1 MNRSIKSIIDSASDN
16 DSIDISYIGK
26 EIWVAHIDT
35 TSIYKNIKLIEIP
48 SNLTELKL
56 GDNLSMSIVQS
67 FILPPFLNTYKGP
80 VFEGMVFPETLETIT
95 LIETKNSKCLSKVT
109 LPSVKNLTIQTIDIF
124 SSLDQMKL
132 PPSIEFLKIEGPFN
146 SSIEKLNL
154 ENIKELIL
162 PDSFIHPLKLNSE
175 IHVLKNNDIDNFS
188 IERSENSELNEINEI
203 ITLTPIVNLAIRKYR
218 PFINNL
224 KVVLDDEIPS
234 ISHIWFNT
242 LLEGLIEIDTIVVDS
257 FNSKKTLES
266 LDKVFD
272 RSNFFNRKFCNDL
285 FVNNVEVGEINSYLK
300 LASSLKNIGNINIII
315 HHLNKNINLHGIVKR
330 MSIILNMNYV
340 NGIYYSLFG
349 AVESTLYVN
358 NKTIVIKRGQVP
370 KKFVL
375 KNIEEDK
382 IMIPQSSSTLVVPID
397 VEGIPPPQ
405 KEISLFSW
413 TKCGFC
419 NKQEEIINNL
429 DFKQFFDEKVKVE
442 IVEDPSI
449 ISDKRITSFPSW
461 VVNDEIQIGVKNEE
475 QIKEMLDI

>member
-1 MNRSIKSIIDSASDN
+1 
-16 DSIDISYIGK
+16 
-26 EIWVAHIDT
+26 
-35 TSIYKNIKLIEIP
+35 
-48 SNLTELKL
+48 
-56 GDNLSMSIVQS
+56 MSTV
-67 FILPPFLNTYKGP
+67 
-80 VFEGMVFPETLETIT
+80 
-95 LIETKNSKCLSKVT
+95 
-109 LPSVKNLTIQTIDIF
+109 
-124 SSLDQMKL
+124 
-132 PPSIEFLKIEGPFN
+132 
-146 SSIEKLNL
+146 
-154 ENIKELIL
+154 
-162 PDSFIHPLKLNSE
+162 
-175 IHVLKNNDIDNFS
+175 
-188 IERSENSELNEINEI
+188 
-203 ITLTPIVNLAIRKYR
+203 
-218 PFINNL
+218 
-224 KVVLDDEIPS
+224 
-234 ISHIWFNT
+234 
-242 LLEGLIEIDTIVVDS
+242 
-257 FNSKKTLES
+257 
-266 LDKVFD
+266 
-272 RSNFFNRKFCNDL
+272 
-285 FVNNVEVGEINSYLK
+285 
-300 LASSLKNIGNINIII
+300 
-315 HHLNKNINLHGIVKR
+315 
-330 MSIILNMNYV
+330 LNMNYV

-349 AVESTLYVN
+349 AIESTLYVN